1 MKYAVVF
8 EKTGTGYCAH
18 APDVPRCFS
27 TGATIEETKRNIK
40 EALDFHFE
48 GMREDGD
55 AIPEAATE
63 VAYVEVSVPAL
74 LIHDVPAR

>member
-1 MKYAVVF
+1 MKYAVIF

-55 AIPEAATE
+55 AVPEPATE
-63 VAYVEVSVPAL
+63 VACVEVSVPVPL
-74 LIHDVPAR
+74 SHEVPAR